1 MADEKL
7 QFSFEL
13 IDNVSQTAGE
23 MTQASEE
30 ASDSIESMSDSIDV
44 ADDKVRQLTADLDSN
59 QIRLL
64 SQMAVLGSLGGAVN
78 SINGGLQTLG
88 LVSDETA
95 QQLNKVTAGFNLI
108 KGSAQALVAVKTI
121 IATLNAQEAINAALT
136 TYLATLKNP
145 ALLVGVG
152 LAGGAALAVAGNYLM
167 NNSTTNN
174 TTTNITVQDTT
185 PAEAKSSIV
194 KIAEAVGGGAL

>member
-152 LAGGAALAVAGNYLM
+152 LAGGAALAVAGQYL
-167 NNSTTNN
+167 TNN
-174 TTTNITVQDTT
+174 NTNNMTTNITVQDTT
-185 PAEAKSSIV
+185 PAPAQEAIINLV
-194 KIAEAVGGGAL
+194 RATEGGAL

>member
-30 ASDSIESMSDSIDV
+30 ASDSIESMTDSIDV

-152 LAGGAALAVAGNYLM
+152 LAGGAALAVAGQYL
-167 NNSTTNN
+167 TNN
-174 TTTNITVQDTT
+174 NTNNMTTNITVQDTT
-185 PAEAKSSIV
+185 PAPAQEAIINLV
-194 KIAEAVGGGAL
+194 RATEGGAL